1 MLGLAILRRWRDL
14 EVAATRLIILLYKK
28 KKRSAHVILQKRQF
42 DYVYSVMI

>member
-28 KKRSAHVILQKRQF
+28 KKDRRTLFSKKGNLITFIQL
-42 DYVYSVMI
+42 